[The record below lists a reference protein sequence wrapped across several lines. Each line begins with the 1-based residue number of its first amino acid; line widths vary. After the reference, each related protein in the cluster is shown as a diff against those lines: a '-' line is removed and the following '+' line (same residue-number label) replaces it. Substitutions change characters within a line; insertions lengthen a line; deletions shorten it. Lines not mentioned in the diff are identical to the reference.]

1 MSPHQATAHR
11 AMIMQVDIG
20 AMSLEIISS
29 NILKLMTRLNVKSMR
44 DKNGDILKLIIH
56 KLETDS
62 S

>member
-29 NILKLMTRLNVKSMR
+29 NILKLMTRLNVKSR
-44 DKNGDILKLIIH
+44 DKNGDILKLLIH